1 MDILIQVIMK
11 TENGKCVVQFE
22 ILSQGM
28 FTLYIYFKDVLNPL
42 IQENL
47 QSYIGVVK
55 RNIQECQSHWDEV
68 KSFASTVLPQQQ
80 VSPAF
85 LKSMKF
91 SPRETGIFLNTW
103 RTAPLCCII
112 LVL

>member
-1 MDILIQVIMK
+1 MK

-47 QSYIGVVK
+47 QSYIGAVK

-85 LKSMKF
+85 LKVQSRRKWDF
-91 SPRETGIFLNTW
+91 LGYLANGYPLLQNFNIVIFT
-103 RTAPLCCII
+103 
-112 LVL
+112 